1 MKLTLFNIIGFNVLI
16 ALPLELLADCLMV
29 FGVVVDAVRLH
40 ESIYDVDDC
49 HVLIIEH
56 GELAVD
62 ERFEITLDRRDES
75 LFPGMAEK
83 IVLIRVHTLKG
94 RDFYGKEA
102 RHVSLLETS
111 RLLPKE
117 RREY

>member
-1 MKLTLFNIIGFNVLI
+1 
-16 ALPLELLADCLMV
+16 MV
-29 FGVVVDAVRLH
+29 FGVVVDAVHLH

-62 ERFEITLDRRDES
+62 ESFEITLDRRDES

-83 IVLIRVHTLKG
+83 IVLIRVHTLTG